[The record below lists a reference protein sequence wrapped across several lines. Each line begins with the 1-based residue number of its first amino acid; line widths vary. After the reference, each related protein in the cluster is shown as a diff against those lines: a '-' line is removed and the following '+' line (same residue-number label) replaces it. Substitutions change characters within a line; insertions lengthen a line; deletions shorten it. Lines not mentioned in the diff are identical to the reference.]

1 MRTRLLALTSA
12 ACGAALLSA
21 AALPASATG
30 SATGAVTGSGAG
42 LATEPEAAEADAPGV
57 DVTAAELLAEIRA
70 CAQISTGAYR
80 TDSGSPEA
88 TVPVCGT
95 EDAVFWK
102 ADMDIDCDGRRTR
115 ACNRK
120 TDPYFLPETAFQ
132 SSRGEPLD
140 SAVLPHV
147 VVPGPSKVWDY
158 RKSGLTGGSV
168 VAVVYRD
175 RVRYGV
181 IGDTGP
187 TGIIGE
193 ASYAMAK
200 TLGIDPDPAT
210 GGAESGVTYIA
221 FENSRVSPIE
231 SRERARSRGA
241 RLAREFVGR

>member
-1 MRTRLLALTSA
+1 MRTRMLALTSA
-12 ACGAALLSA
+12 VCGAALLGA
-21 AALPASATG
+21 AALPASASGWSSG
-30 SATGAVTGSGAG
+30 SAQ
-42 LATEPEAAEADAPGV
+42 EPEADADAGV
-57 DVTAAELLAEIRA
+57 VTAAQLLAEVRA
-70 CAQISTGAYR
+70 CSRISKGRYR
-80 TDSGSPEA
+80 TDSGSAKA

-95 EDAVFWK
+95 RDAVFWK

-140 SAVLPHV
+140 SAALPHV

-158 RKSGLTGGSV
+158 RKAGLTGGSV

-200 TLGIDPDPAT
+200 TLDIDPDPST

-221 FENSRVSPIE
+221 FKNSRISPIE
-231 SRERARSRGA
+231 SRARAQSRGA
-241 RLAREFVGR
+241 ALAREFVGRS

>member
-1 MRTRLLALTSA
+1 MRTRMLALTSA
-12 ACGAALLSA
+12 ACGAALLGA

-30 SATGAVTGSGAG
+30 PG
-42 LATEPEAAEADAPGV
+42 PAPGPEPATATAA
-57 DVTAAELLAEIRA
+57 TAAELLAEVRA
-70 CAQISTGAYR
+70 CARISKGTYR
-80 TDSGSPEA
+80 TDSGSAKA

-102 ADMDIDCDGRRTR
+102 ADMDIDCDGRKTK

-140 SAVLPHV
+140 SAALPYV
-147 VVPGPSKVWDY
+147 VVPGPSKVWDH

-187 TGIIGE
+187 TNIIGE

-200 TLGIDPDPAT
+200 ALGIDPDPAT
-210 GGAESGVTYIA
+210 GGAASGVTYIA
-221 FENSRVSPIE
+221 FKNSRVSPIE
-231 SRERARSRGA
+231 SRVRAQSRGA
-241 RLAREFVGR
+241 ALAREFVGRS

>member
-1 MRTRLLALTSA
+1 MRTRMLALTSA
-12 ACGAALLSA
+12 ACGAALLGA

-30 SATGAVTGSGAG
+30 PGPAPGQ
-42 LATEPEAAEADAPGV
+42 EPETATAA
-57 DVTAAELLAEIRA
+57 TAAELLAEVRA
-70 CAQISTGAYR
+70 CARISKGEYR
-80 TDSGSPEA
+80 TDSGSAKA

-102 ADMDIDCDGRRTR
+102 ADMDIDCDGRKTK

-140 SAVLPHV
+140 SAALPYV

-187 TGIIGE
+187 TNIIGE

-200 TLGIDPDPAT
+200 ALGIDPDPST
-210 GGAESGVTYIA
+210 GGAASGVTYIA
-221 FENSRVSPIE
+221 FKNSRVSPIE
-231 SRERARSRGA
+231 SRARAQSRGA
-241 RLAREFVGR
+241 ALAREFVGRS

>member
-1 MRTRLLALTSA
+1 MRTRMLALTSA
-12 ACGAALLSA
+12 ACGAALLGA

-30 SATGAVTGSGAG
+30 PGTGPGQ
-42 LATEPEAAEADAPGV
+42 EPEAAGV
-57 DVTAAELLAEIRA
+57 DAAGVDATAATAAELLAEVRA
-70 CAQISTGAYR
+70 CARISKGAYR
-80 TDSGSPEA
+80 TDSGSAKA

-95 EDAVFWK
+95 TDAVFWK
-102 ADMDIDCDGRRTR
+102 ADMDIDCDGRKTK

-140 SAVLPHV
+140 SAALPYV

-200 TLGIDPDPAT
+200 ALGIDPDPST
-210 GGAESGVTYIA
+210 GGAGSGVTYIA
-221 FENSRVSPIE
+221 FKNSRVSPIE
-231 SRERARSRGA
+231 SRARAQSRGTA
-241 RLAREFVGR
+241 LAREFVGRS

>member
-1 MRTRLLALTSA
+1 MRTRMLALTSA
-12 ACGAALLSA
+12 VCGAALLGA
-21 AALPASATG
+21 AALPASASGSSSG
-30 SATGAVTGSGAG
+30 SAQ
-42 LATEPEAAEADAPGV
+42 EPEAGAGAGV
-57 DVTAAELLAEIRA
+57 VTAAQLLAEVRA
-70 CAQISTGAYR
+70 CSRISKGRYR
-80 TDSGSPEA
+80 TDSGSAKA

-95 EDAVFWK
+95 RDAVFWK
-102 ADMDIDCDGRRTR
+102 ADMDIDCDGRKTR

-120 TDPYFLPETAFQ
+120 NDPYFLPETAFQ

-140 SAVLPHV
+140 SAALPHV

-200 TLGIDPDPAT
+200 TLGIDPDPST

-221 FENSRVSPIE
+221 FKNSRISPIE
-231 SRERARSRGA
+231 SRARAQSRGA
-241 RLAREFVGR
+241 ALAREFVGR

>member
-1 MRTRLLALTSA
+1 MRTRMLALTSA
-12 ACGAALLSA
+12 ACGAALLGA

-30 SATGAVTGSGAG
+30 PGAG
-42 LATEPEAAEADAPGV
+42 GGQEPETAGATAAAVDATAA
-57 DVTAAELLAEIRA
+57 TAAELLAEVRA
-70 CAQISTGAYR
+70 CSRISKGAYR
-80 TDSGSPEA
+80 TDSGSA
-88 TVPVCGT
+88 KAAVPVCDT
-95 EDAVFWK
+95 TDAVFWK
-102 ADMDIDCDGRRTR
+102 ADMDIDCDGRKTK

-140 SAVLPHV
+140 SAALPYV

-175 RVRYGV
+175 RVRFGV

-200 TLGIDPDPAT
+200 ALGIDPDPST
-210 GGAESGVTYIA
+210 GGVGSGVTYIA
-221 FENSRVSPIE
+221 FKNSRISPLE
-231 SRERARSRGA
+231 SRARARSEGA
-241 RLAREFVGR
+241 ARAREFVGRS

>member
-1 MRTRLLALTSA
+1 MRTRMLALTSA
-12 ACGAALLSA
+12 ACGAALLGA
-21 AALPASATG
+21 AALPASASGSSSG
-30 SATGAVTGSGAG
+30 SASGSAQ
-42 LATEPEAAEADAPGV
+42 EQEADAGV
-57 DVTAAELLAEIRA
+57 VTAADLLAEVRA
-70 CAQISTGAYR
+70 CSRISKGRYR
-80 TDSGSPEA
+80 TDAGSAKA

-95 EDAVFWK
+95 RDAVFWK
-102 ADMDIDCDGRRTR
+102 ADMDIDCDGRKTR

-140 SAVLPHV
+140 SAALPHV

-158 RKSGLTGGSV
+158 RKAGLTGGSV

-200 TLGIDPDPAT
+200 TLGIDPDPST

-221 FENSRVSPIE
+221 FKNSRISPIE
-231 SRERARSRGA
+231 SRARAQSRGA
-241 RLAREFVGR
+241 ALAREFVGR

>member
-1 MRTRLLALTSA
+1 MRTRMLALTSA
-12 ACGAALLSA
+12 ACGAALLGA

-30 SATGAVTGSGAG
+30 AGAG
-42 LATEPEAAEADAPGV
+42 AGGGGGQEPEAAGATAVEGDATAA
-57 DVTAAELLAEIRA
+57 TAAELLAEVRA
-70 CAQISTGAYR
+70 CARTSKGAYR
-80 TDSGSPEA
+80 TDSGSPKA
-88 TVPVCGT
+88 TVPVCDT
-95 EDAVFWK
+95 KDAVFWK
-102 ADMDIDCDGRRTR
+102 ADMDIDCDGRKTK

-120 TDPYFLPETAFQ
+120 TDPYFQPETAFQ

-140 SAVLPHV
+140 SAALPHV

-193 ASYAMAK
+193 ASHAMAK
-200 TLGIDPDPAT
+200 TLGIDPDPST

-221 FENSRVSPIE
+221 FKDSRVSPIE
-231 SRERARSRGA
+231 SRARARSRGA
-241 RLAREFVGR
+241 ERAREFVGRS

>member
-1 MRTRLLALTSA
+1 MRTRMLALTSA
-12 ACGAALLSA
+12 VCGAALLGA
-21 AALPASATG
+21 AAPPASASG
-30 SATGAVTGSGAG
+30 SASGSAQ
-42 LATEPEAAEADAPGV
+42 EPEADAGV
-57 DVTAAELLAEIRA
+57 VTAAELLAEVRA
-70 CAQISTGAYR
+70 CSRISKGRYR
-80 TDSGSPEA
+80 TDSGSAKA

-95 EDAVFWK
+95 RDAVFWK
-102 ADMDIDCDGRRTR
+102 ADMDIDCDGRKTR

-140 SAVLPHV
+140 SAALPHV

-200 TLGIDPDPAT
+200 SLGIDPDPST

-221 FENSRVSPIE
+221 FKNSRISPIE
-231 SRERARSRGA
+231 SRARAQSRGA
-241 RLAREFVGR
+241 ALAREFVGRS

>member
-1 MRTRLLALTSA
+1 MRTRMLALTSA
-12 ACGAALLSA
+12 ACGAALLGA

-30 SATGAVTGSGAG
+30 PGTGPGQ
-42 LATEPEAAEADAPGV
+42 EPEAAEVDAAGV
-57 DVTAAELLAEIRA
+57 DATAATAAELLAEVRA
-70 CAQISTGAYR
+70 CARISKGAYR
-80 TDSGSPEA
+80 TDSGSAKA

-95 EDAVFWK
+95 QDAVFWK
-102 ADMDIDCDGRRTR
+102 ADMDIDCDGRRTA
-115 ACNRK
+115 ACNRR

-132 SSRGEPLD
+132 TSRGEPLD
-140 SAVLPHV
+140 SAALPHV

-200 TLGIDPDPAT
+200 DLGIDPDPWT

-221 FENSRVSPIE
+221 FKNSRVSPIE
-231 SRERARSRGA
+231 SRARARSRGA
-241 RLAREFVGR
+241 SLAREFVGRS

>member
-1 MRTRLLALTSA
+1 MRTHMLALTSA
-12 ACGAALLSA
+12 ACGAALLQA
-21 AALPASATG
+21 AALPASADG
-30 SATGAVTGSGAG
+30 PGAG
-42 LATEPEAAEADAPGV
+42 PGTGQERGTAGVGAAGRDA
-57 DVTAAELLAEIRA
+57 TAAELLAGVHA
-70 CAQISTGAYR
+70 CARISKGAYR
-80 TDSGSPEA
+80 TDSGSPKA

-102 ADMDIDCDGRRTR
+102 ADMDIDCDGRRTK

-140 SAVLPHV
+140 SAALPHV
-147 VVPGPSKVWDY
+147 VVPGPSRVWDY

-200 TLGIDPDPAT
+200 TLGIDPDPST
-210 GGAESGVTYIA
+210 GGAGSGVTYIA
-221 FENSRVSPIE
+221 FKDSRVSPIE
-231 SRERARSRGA
+231 SRARARSRGA
-241 RLAREFVGR
+241 ELAREFVGR

>member
-1 MRTRLLALTSA
+1 MRTRMLALTST
-12 ACGAALLSA
+12 ACGAALLGA

-30 SATGAVTGSGAG
+30 QGTGSSQE
-42 LATEPEAAEADAPGV
+42 LEAAGV
-57 DVTAAELLAEIRA
+57 DAAGATAVEGKATAAELLARVRG
-70 CAQISTGAYR
+70 CVRISEGAYR

-88 TVPVCGT
+88 TVPVCDT
-95 EDAVFWK
+95 TDAVFWK

-147 VVPGPSKVWDY
+147 VVPGPGKVWDY

-200 TLGIDPDPAT
+200 ALGIDPDPST

-221 FENSRVSPIE
+221 FKNSRISPIE
-231 SRERARSRGA
+231 SQARARSRGA
-241 RLAREFVGR
+241 ALAREFVGR

>member
-1 MRTRLLALTSA
+1 MRTRMLTLTSA
-12 ACGAALLSA
+12 ACGAALLGA
-21 AALPASATG
+21 TALPASA
-30 SATGAVTGSGAG
+30 SASASGQE
-42 LATEPEAAEADAPGV
+42 TEAEADEVTDA
-57 DVTAAELLAEIRA
+57 VTAAELLAEVRA
-70 CAQISTGAYR
+70 CSRISKGKYR
-80 TDSGSPEA
+80 TDSGSAKA

-95 EDAVFWK
+95 GDAVFWK
-102 ADMDIDCDGRRTR
+102 ADMDIDCDGRKTK

-140 SAVLPHV
+140 SAALPHV

-200 TLGIDPDPAT
+200 ALGIDPDSST
-210 GGAESGVTYIA
+210 GGAASGVTYIA
-221 FENSRVSPIE
+221 FKDSRISPIE
-231 SRERARSRGA
+231 SRARAQSRGA
-241 RLAREFVGR
+241 ALAREFVGRS

>member
-1 MRTRLLALTSA
+1 MRTRMLALTSA
-12 ACGAALLSA
+12 ACGAALLGA
-21 AALPASATG
+21 AAPPASATG
-30 SATGAVTGSGAG
+30 PGAG
-42 LATEPEAAEADAPGV
+42 PGQEPGTAEVGAAGTDATEA
-57 DVTAAELLAEIRA
+57 TAAELLAEVRG
-70 CAQISTGAYR
+70 CARISKGAYR
-80 TDSGSPEA
+80 TDSGSPKA
-88 TVPVCGT
+88 TVPVCDT
-95 EDAVFWK
+95 ADAVFWK

-147 VVPGPSKVWDY
+147 VVPGPGKVWDH

-200 TLGIDPDPAT
+200 ALGIDPDPST

-221 FENSRVSPIE
+221 FKNSRISPIE
-231 SRERARSRGA
+231 SHARARSRGA
-241 RLAREFVGR
+241 ALAREFVGR